1 MNNQM
6 NEISEMFDRTYY
18 RVYQRRCKT
27 MGVVWRVSE
36 VSLLT
41 ACMIKKQ
48 GSESYFYLTR
58 EAAMQKCEEL
68 IGQNKGEENGK

>member
-6 NEISEMFDRTYY
+6 IDINTMFGRTYY

-41 ACMIKKQ
+41 ACLLKNQ
-48 GSESYFYLTR
+48 GVKSYFYLTR
-58 EAAMQKCEEL
+58 EEAMQKCKEL
-68 IGQNKGEENGK
+68 VENDNSSREK